1 MALVGKVSFCSHL
14 FTPRPAPANK
24 SLLQPLV
31 DIDLAPELAEDP
43 QLGEPPTELSSG
55 IPSSPGPS
63 PDSISSRPGLSA
75 AQLLRNGTLAT
86 PAVRRISR
94 ELGVNIADVTG
105 TGKDG
110 RVLKEDVARFVETGG
125 TATSPPPQ
133 PTAYPV
139 SAPVTVSPQEE
150 IIPLT
155 PIQAQMFKVM
165 TQSLS
170 IPHFLYS
177 DEVILDPL
185 MRIKDNLNKTLT
197 RSTSAAVTKLTY
209 MPFFIKAMSVA
220 LEEYP
225 LLNSRLDFSQPKPQ
239 LVKRPQ
245 HNIGVAMD
253 TPAGLLVPNI
263 KNVKSLNIFEV
274 AAELQRLQVA
284 GAAGKLS
291 PADLSGGT
299 ITVSNIG
306 NIGGTVTAPV
316 IVSSE
321 VAIVGI
327 GRARTVPRFGTQG
340 EIVPQTIVNFSWS
353 ADHRVVDGATM
364 ARMAAL
370 LRDLIQEP
378 ERLLARLR

>member
-1 MALVGKVSFCSHL
+1 M
-14 FTPRPAPANK
+14 PRLAPANGL
-24 SLLQPLV
+24 LLQPLV
-31 DIDLAPELAEDP
+31 DIDLAPELVDDP
-43 QLGEPPTELSSG
+43 QSGEPPTETMEPMELSPG
-55 IPSSPGPS
+55 IPPSPGPS
-63 PDSISSRPGLSA
+63 PKTVSSRPELSA

-94 ELGVNIADVTG
+94 EFGVNIADVTG

-110 RVLKEDVARFVETGG
+110 RVLKEDVVRFVETGG
-125 TATSPPPQ
+125 PAMPPPSQ
-133 PTAYPV
+133 QTAYP
-139 SAPVTVSPQEE
+139 SAPAAVSPQEE

-185 MRIKDNLNKTLT
+185 MRIKENLNKTLT
-197 RSTSAAVTKLTY
+197 RTTSTSSAAVNKLTY

-225 LLNSRLDFSQPKPQ
+225 LLNSRLDLTQPKPR

-274 AAELQRLQVA
+274 AAELQRLQTA

>member
-1 MALVGKVSFCSHL
+1 
-14 FTPRPAPANK
+14 
-24 SLLQPLV
+24 
-31 DIDLAPELAEDP
+31 
-43 QLGEPPTELSSG
+43 
-55 IPSSPGPS
+55 
-63 PDSISSRPGLSA
+63 
-75 AQLLRNGTLAT
+75 LRNETLAT

-110 RVLKEDVARFVETGG
+110 RVRKEDIARFVESGAAQQQQQRASSVPVQPVRPEQTISP
-125 TATSPPPQ
+125 ATN
-133 PTAYPV
+133 PV
-139 SAPVTVSPQEE
+139 ASSQEE
-150 IIPLT
+150 IVPLT

-197 RSTSAAVTKLTY
+197 QKTSTSSAVSKLTY

-220 LEEYP
+220 LDEYP
-225 LLNSRLDFSQPKPQ
+225 LLNCRLDFTQPKPQ

-263 KNVKSLNIFEV
+263 KNVKGLNILEV

-284 GAAGKLS
+284 GASGKLS

-299 ITVSNIG
+299 ITLSNIG

-316 IVSSE
+316 IVPSE

-327 GRARTVPRFGTQG
+327 GRARTVPRFGKQG
-340 EIVPQTIVNFSWS
+340 EVLPQTLVNFSWS
-353 ADHRVVDGATM
+353 ADHRVIDGATM